1 MEQDD
6 MKKFCFANVLL
17 KMLLSDFIVS
27 VSLEQSDRL

>member
-17 KMLLSDFIVS
+17 KMLLSDCIAS
-27 VSLEQSDRL
+27 VATERSDRL